1 MSRQKA
7 ANFNTVNYDLSPF
20 MPHNTNMNRSASFEN
35 EVTSHL
41 IYFFFFDLKLKFYC
55 LWKKSIETL
64 REKLKIKSEALNLL
78 GKQLDL
84 CNKEKIE
91 YKRLIDTLYD
101 KNLLLKK
108 NLYFKENQ
116 IDADDENF
124 FSNKKDTIS
133 TNRLTESSSKI
144 NKSSNLT
151 VSNISS
157 ISPNNSTNCLFND
170 IDSEVKQANFVI
182 LIFYRV
188 LIFSS
193 GV

>member
-1 MSRQKA
+1 M
-7 ANFNTVNYDLSPF
+7 
-20 MPHNTNMNRSASFEN
+20 
-35 EVTSHL
+35 
-41 IYFFFFDLKLKFYC
+41 
-55 LWKKSIETL
+55 

-124 FSNKKDTIS
+124 FSNKKDTIP

-144 NKSSNLT
+144 NKSNNLT

-170 IDSEVKQANFVI
+170 IDSEVKQANF
-182 LIFYRV
+182 L
-188 LIFSS
+188 S
-193 GV
+193 

>member
-1 MSRQKA
+1 
-7 ANFNTVNYDLSPF
+7 
-20 MPHNTNMNRSASFEN
+20 
-35 EVTSHL
+35 
-41 IYFFFFDLKLKFYC
+41 
-55 LWKKSIETL
+55 L

-124 FSNKKDTIS
+124 FNNKKDTIS
-133 TNRLTESSSKI
+133 TNRLTEASSKI
-144 NKSSNLT
+144 NKSNNLT

-170 IDSEVKQANFVI
+170 IDSEVKSIFFI
-182 LIFYRV
+182 LIF
-188 LIFSS
+188 S

>member
-1 MSRQKA
+1 
-7 ANFNTVNYDLSPF
+7 L
-20 MPHNTNMNRSASFEN
+20 
-35 EVTSHL
+35 
-41 IYFFFFDLKLKFYC
+41 
-55 LWKKSIETL
+55 KKSIETL

-124 FSNKKDTIS
+124 FNNKKDTIS
-133 TNRLTESSSKI
+133 TNRLTEASSKI
-144 NKSSNLT
+144 NKSNNLT

-170 IDSEVKQANFVI
+170 IDSEVKSIFFI
-182 LIFYRV
+182 LIF
-188 LIFSS
+188 S

>member
-1 MSRQKA
+1 M
-7 ANFNTVNYDLSPF
+7 
-20 MPHNTNMNRSASFEN
+20 
-35 EVTSHL
+35 
-41 IYFFFFDLKLKFYC
+41 
-55 LWKKSIETL
+55 
-64 REKLKIKSEALNLL
+64 REKLQIKSEALNLL

-124 FSNKKDTIS
+124 FDIKKDISTTRLNDTSSKLNKSNK
-133 TNRLTESSSKI
+133 
-144 NKSSNLT
+144 LT

-170 IDSEVKQANFVI
+170 IDSDVI
-182 LIFYRV
+182 DVFLNYTSYSMIFEH
-188 LIFSS
+188 
-193 GV
+193 